1 MKRLLFI
8 YNPQAG
14 KGIVKNHLANIV
26 DIFTKA
32 DYLVTVWPTQ
42 GKEDA
47 TRVAARQGWWY
58 DRVVCCGGDGPQR
71 DGIRSSHPGDSAGAG
86 LSSRRHHQ

>member
-47 TRVAARQGWWY
+47 TRVAARQCWWY
-58 DRVVCCGGDGPQR
+58 DRVVCCGGDGT
-71 DGIRSSHPGDSAGAG
+71 
-86 LSSRRHHQ
+86 LS